1 MAENNAYLTTSEMRT
16 PHYSGHYNPT
26 QLLNTSPNPMYISD
40 RSLSVYYLLQL
51 STKSLISFH
60 RDGLPNVLYTV
71 YPHEALAQY
80 ISAVPVIVYVQV
92 PN

>member
-1 MAENNAYLTTSEMRT
+1 MVENNAYLTTSEMRT
-16 PHYSGHYNPT
+16 PHYSGHYNLTP
-26 QLLNTSPNPMYISD
+26 PNLMYISD
-40 RSLSVYYLLQL
+40 RSLSVYYPLQL

-71 YPHEALAQY
+71 YPHDSLIDALAQY
-80 ISAVPVIVYVQV
+80 ISVVPVIVCVLV